1 MYVIFLEKPND
12 IIKCLFYRRMKY
24 EVLNQLPAKM
34 RQIVV
39 LDPSSV
45 KISKQL
51 KATEKAFVASKGKVS
66 LILISLLF

>member
-1 MYVIFLEKPND
+1 
-12 IIKCLFYRRMKY
+12 MKY
-24 EVLNQLPAKM
+24 EVLDQLPAKM

-39 LDPSSV
+39 LDPSAV

-66 LILISLLF
+66 VFYFSYFFNSYLK